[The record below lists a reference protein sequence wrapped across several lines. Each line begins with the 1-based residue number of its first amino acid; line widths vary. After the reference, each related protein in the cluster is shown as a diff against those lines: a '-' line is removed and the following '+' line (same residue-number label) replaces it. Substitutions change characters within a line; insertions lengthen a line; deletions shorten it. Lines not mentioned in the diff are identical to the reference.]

1 MSTAGRPEGD
11 SSSAKREGLQPGTAP
26 LGSSPA
32 APVAAP
38 RAAWR
43 LARATLH
50 MLHGLA
56 VIRLEFPRLDEAGRH
71 ARIRWWSRKLL
82 AVLGVE
88 LRVEGVSPRPGASL
102 LVSNHVSWLDII
114 ALHSVVPQAR
124 FVSKSDVRHWPV
136 VGALVTGAGTLY
148 IERERKRDAMRVI
161 HDMATAMRA
170 GQTVA
175 VFPEGTTSPGRSLL
189 PFHANLL
196 QAAIAEGVPIQP
208 AVLRFSDPGHPVSPA
223 AEYVGETTLGQ
234 SLWSIARARG
244 LAAHVELLP
253 PQGSEHADRRRLAEA
268 VRRQIGARL
277 REAQG
282 LPLEDEGL
290 PADPAAAAAA
300 AAAAASPR

>member
-1 MSTAGRPEGD
+1 MSARP
-11 SSSAKREGLQPGTAP
+11 P
-26 LGSSPA
+26 
-32 APVAAP
+32 APVSVP
-38 RAAWR
+38 LAAWR
-43 LARATLH
+43 LVRATAH

-56 VIRLEFPRLDEAGRH
+56 VVRFEFPRLDEAGRH

-88 LRVEGVSPRPGASL
+88 LRAEGVSPRPGASL

-114 ALHSVVPQAR
+114 SLHSVVPQGR
-124 FVSKSDVRHWPV
+124 FVSKADVKHWPV

-161 HDMATAMRA
+161 HDMAAAMRA

-175 VFPEGTTSPGRSLL
+175 VFPEGTTSDGRSLL

-208 AVLRFSDPGHPVSPA
+208 AVLRFSDPAHPVSPA
-223 AEYVGETTLGQ
+223 ADYTGDTTLGQ
-234 SLWSIARARG
+234 SLWRISRARG
-244 LAAHVELLP
+244 LVAHVTLLP
-253 PQGSEHADRRRLAEA
+253 PEGTEHADRRRLAEA
-268 VRRQIGARL
+268 VRRRIDARL

-282 LPLEDEGL
+282 LPPADEGL
-290 PADPAAAAAA
+290 PEEPAAAAAA
-300 AAAAASPR
+300 AAASASPR